1 MLLQTY
7 EQDGLMWLT
16 NVNGPAGGD
25 KEAFRGDL
33 VIEFGDM
40 HESSQTRNPPK
51 KVLEQVV
58 LEAEGGKVTF
68 LAGYLGDLE
77 YLDDL
82 VERYKTDFADGVTVV
97 AFCFNIDD
105 PMQVTVDGVSGAC
118 FPMTE
123 GLVWNELLDMFY
135 IEKSDLKGLSAEE
148 KVVAVAEAKG
158 ELSPKGDAFDF
169 AVAATKTN
177 GQVRAYDGPV

>member
-1 MLLQTY
+1 MVLQTY

-16 NVNGPAGGD
+16 NVNGPAGAD

-51 KVLEQVV
+51 KVFEQVV
-58 LEAEGGKVTF
+58 LEAEGGKIGF
-68 LAGYLGDLE
+68 LAGYLSDLGH
-77 YLDDL
+77 LDDL
-82 VERYKTDFADGVTVV
+82 VERFKSDFAEGATVV
-97 AFCFNIDD
+97 VFCFNIDD
-105 PMQVTVDGVSGAC
+105 PMQVTVDGVSVAC

-135 IEKSDLKGLSAEE
+135 IEKSDLKGLSPEE

-158 ELSPKGDAFDF
+158 ELSPKGDVLDF
-169 AVAATKTN
+169 VAAAAKTN